1 MLWFNVYDLSYK
13 FSIFSLE
20 SEHLH
25 EFLFVHSVFHHIP
38 NFSLVKFYKLAFFCS
53 NNQTRFYNPRWQTLT
68 VKARALGTT
77 RDILRKHSCFEK
89 CLPFFLLF
97 CWRACFFHLSHGL
110 SVFLKIWKWRASYY
124 FRSRSSLKEKVI
136 STSTVLYICRNISWQ
151 HQVYLILLWRSS
163 FRTPPVNESSL
174 YL

>member
-1 MLWFNVYDLSYK
+1 MLWFKRLWFILQIFHLFARIK
-13 FSIFSLE
+13 TFAWISICALG
-20 SEHLH
+20 
-25 EFLFVHSVFHHIP
+25 FHHIP

-89 CLPFFLLF
+89 CLPFFFLF

-136 STSTVLYICRNISWQ
+136 QQFSTSAEIFLDNIKF
-151 HQVYLILLWRSS
+151 I
-163 FRTPPVNESSL
+163 
-174 YL
+174 

>member
-1 MLWFNVYDLSYK
+1 MLWFKRLWFILQIFYLFARIRTFAWISICALG
-13 FSIFSLE
+13 FSPYFEFFSRKIL
-20 SEHLH
+20 
-25 EFLFVHSVFHHIP
+25 
-38 NFSLVKFYKLAFFCS
+38 KLAFFCS

-89 CLPFFLLF
+89 CLPFFF
-97 CWRACFFHLSHGL
+97 FSADGHFFHFSHGL

-163 FRTPPVNESSL
+163 FTTPPVNESSL
-174 YL
+174 CL